1 MRIPPPAELNFQSI
15 IAFEKRHYNK
25 KPLLSLQA
33 KDVQIIWNM
42 TGNRSGGFFSYM
54 NDVQRAQLRKKYL
67 KDRQPGTFALMLMEN
82 ALTQHLI
89 NICRHA
95 NEQIDLITSRLA
107 QA

>member
-1 MRIPPPAELNFQSI
+1 M
-15 IAFEKRHYNK
+15 
-25 KPLLSLQA
+25 SLQA
-33 KDVQIIWNM
+33 KEVQIIWNM

-67 KDRQPGTFALMLMEN
+67 KDHPHDTIALMLMEN

-89 NICRHA
+89 DICRQG